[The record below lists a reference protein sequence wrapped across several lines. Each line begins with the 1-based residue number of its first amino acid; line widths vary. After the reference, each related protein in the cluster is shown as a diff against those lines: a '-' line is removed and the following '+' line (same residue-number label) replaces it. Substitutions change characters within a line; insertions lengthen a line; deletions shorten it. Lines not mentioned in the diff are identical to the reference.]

1 MVVPSSAIKPFNF
14 QYRRQSFTVNDRY
27 QRLEQKNIC
36 FYCKLNLLLE
46 KDKKGQYQRT
56 MPKIYNGA
64 FSETS

>member
-1 MVVPSSAIKPFNF
+1 M
-14 QYRRQSFTVNDRY
+14 VNDRY

-36 FYCKLNLLLE
+36 FYYKLNLLLE
-46 KDKKGQYQRT
+46 KDKKGQCQRT